1 MKKLLIIALLT
12 VSLTGCAGF
21 NIFGSS
27 VKPIEV
33 ISKPIDKTAL
43 DINHPD
49 PLKARTLEWIIIT
62 PDNAE
67 AVFKKMDEKGQN
79 LVLFAL
85 TDDGYQQL
93 SLSMADI
100 RNLINTQRTIIV
112 KYKEYY
118 EPKKEEIKK

>member
-1 MKKLLIIALLT
+1 MKQLLVTVLLAI
-12 VSLTGCAGF
+12 SLTGCASF
-21 NIFGSS
+21 DLFGSK

-33 ISKPIDKTAL
+33 VSKPIDKTAL
-43 DINHPD
+43 DIANPE
-49 PLKARTLEWIIIT
+49 PLKSRPIEWVVIT
-62 PDNAE
+62 PDNIE
-67 AVFKKMDEKGQN
+67 AVFKRMEEKGQS

-93 SLSMADI
+93 SLTISDI

-118 EPKKEEIKK
+118 EPVKPDKK